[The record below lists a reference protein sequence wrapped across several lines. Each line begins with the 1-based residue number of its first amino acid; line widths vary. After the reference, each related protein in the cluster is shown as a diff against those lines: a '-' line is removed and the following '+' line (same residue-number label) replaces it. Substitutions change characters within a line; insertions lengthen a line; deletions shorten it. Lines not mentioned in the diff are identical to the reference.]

1 MAKIKDDQLTII
13 QSQQSKLSDFLTKIG
28 VLEIQKQNI
37 ASEVEKLS
45 KDIEKTKSEL
55 EEEYGAINID
65 LKDGSYT
72 EIKKDAE

>member
-1 MAKIKDDQLTII
+1 MAKIKEDQLKLI
-13 QSQQSKLSDFLTKIG
+13 QSQQTKLTDFLTKIG

-37 ASEVEKLS
+37 AGEVEELS
-45 KDIEKTKSEL
+45 KEIEKTKSEL
-55 EEEYGAINID
+55 EQEYGAINID